1 MEIREEIK
9 ADPNSG
15 AKRLV
20 VEYGDRLYDAAV
32 RLCLDDDAAQELVSR
47 TLLRAIERIDIFQG
61 GSTLYTWRYTI
72 LVNFWRMELRKLCR
86 VRSCRVAPCDVRQ
99 L

>member
-32 RLCLDDDAAQELVSR
+32 AWCFHFVLSVSEP
-47 TLLRAIERIDIFQG
+47 LHWL
-61 GSTLYTWRYTI
+61 
-72 LVNFWRMELRKLCR
+72 
-86 VRSCRVAPCDVRQ
+86 
-99 L
+99 

>member
-1 MEIREEIK
+1 MEIWEEIK

-32 RLCLDDDAAQELVSR
+32 RLCLDYKEKGLTPLV
-47 TLLRAIERIDIFQG
+47 E
-61 GSTLYTWRYTI
+61 
-72 LVNFWRMELRKLCR
+72 
-86 VRSCRVAPCDVRQ
+86 
-99 L
+99 